1 MENTHLRLTWLCP
14 YICGIG
20 KKFNGQERIFPDT
33 APLLVRN
40 PPLQSHPSITSLIL
54 KIKKGSR
61 LYLKCLN
68 RSSDFLTANHLESW
82 QRLMEDP
89 SITKDDLRRAYKMA
103 QSNLFNGKQRDTI
116 LKLLTRKTLFNN
128 QVPHIYGEN
137 LPVWFQ
143 SVHCTECLKKRQI
156 EVLETGTH
164 ALKDC
169 PSVKE
174 FYAAV
179 SQAFEVPNSSITL
192 AGFFHQPGPRPNPII
207 NEKITSILV
216 WLAAIQLISYRN
228 LQTPFDG
235 TMIYKI
241 ISDLKTIWSVNKGLQ
256 TGTVVG
262 LFDLPRPPEN

>member
-1 MENTHLRLTWLCP
+1 MENTHLRLIWLCP

-20 KKFNGQERIFPDT
+20 KKFKGQERIFPDT
-33 APLLVRN
+33 APLVVRN
-40 PPLQSHPSITSLIL
+40 PPVQSHPSITSLIL

-143 SVHCTECLKKRQI
+143 SVHCIECLKKRQI
-156 EVLETGTH
+156 EVLEKRH
-164 ALKDC
+164 PC
-169 PSVKE
+169 S
-174 FYAAV
+174 
-179 SQAFEVPNSSITL
+179 
-192 AGFFHQPGPRPNPII
+192 
-207 NEKITSILV
+207 
-216 WLAAIQLISYRN
+216 
-228 LQTPFDG
+228 
-235 TMIYKI
+235 
-241 ISDLKTIWSVNKGLQ
+241 
-256 TGTVVG
+256 
-262 LFDLPRPPEN
+262 